1 MVIIGLFR
9 MVIIDLLTRYEWTLV
24 TWYNVTNGNYWS
36 VTMLRMVIIGLFR
49 PYEWSLVTLYNVIGM
64 PINDL

>member
-1 MVIIGLFR
+1 MLQMVIIGL
-9 MVIIDLLTRYEWTLV
+9 LQSYEWSLLA
-24 TWYNVTNGNYWS
+24 YYKVTNGNYWS